1 LKTFIAA
8 LACATAL
15 ACVLPASAQPQA
27 YPSRPI
33 TIVVPFAAGGPTDVI
48 ARTLAQHMRGT
59 LGQTVLVDNT
69 PGANGNIGVGKVA
82 RAAPDGYTVSIG
94 HWSTHVVNGAVYPLQ
109 YDVLRDFEPVSLLS
123 TNSYLI
129 VANNAVPAN
138 DLKSFIAWLR
148 TNPDKASEGT
158 AGAGSPQHIGGL
170 FFQQA
175 TGTRF
180 QFVPY
185 RGAAPAMQDLL
196 GGQIDMIID
205 DPTSSLPQVRAG
217 KIKAFAVTAKARLSA
232 APEIPTVDE
241 AGLPGFYFSRWHGL
255 WLPRGTPKD
264 VVGKLN
270 GAVTAALADPAVRSR
285 LEGLGQEIF
294 AREQQSPT
302 ALQAYHKAEI
312 DKWWPIIKAAN
323 IKAE

>member
-1 LKTFIAA
+1 MKTFIPA

-69 PGANGNIGVGKVA
+69 AGANGNIGVGKVA

-123 TNSYLI
+123 TNAYLI
-129 VANNAVPAN
+129 VAKNAVPAN
-138 DLKSFIAWLR
+138 DLKRFIAWLR

-175 TGTRF
+175 TGT
-180 QFVPY
+180 
-185 RGAAPAMQDLL
+185 
-196 GGQIDMIID
+196 
-205 DPTSSLPQVRAG
+205 
-217 KIKAFAVTAKARLSA
+217 
-232 APEIPTVDE
+232 
-241 AGLPGFYFSRWHGL
+241 
-255 WLPRGTPKD
+255 
-264 VVGKLN
+264 
-270 GAVTAALADPAVRSR
+270 
-285 LEGLGQEIF
+285 
-294 AREQQSPT
+294 
-302 ALQAYHKAEI
+302 
-312 DKWWPIIKAAN
+312 
-323 IKAE
+323 